1 MPQCPLSHVGAN
13 VRLETDLV
21 VPDSRKQAVAIIGSP
36 LSFHDN
42 QLARFHFRHELI

>member
-1 MPQCPLSHVGAN
+1 MCSLSHVGAN
-13 VRLETDLV
+13 VRLETGVV

-42 QLARFHFRHELI
+42 QLAPVHFRHELT